1 MKVEQENYF
10 CLQVHITLRL
20 FGQSVLKRNIT
31 QASLSTVN
39 MDGEALL
46 GSSIN
51 DLINT
56 KDDPEDL
63 NIAEDSSKMGVVKI
77 DDVSTD
83 TTLELE
89 DVGERKVEVLCV
101 GCGLEGEERSPHLLS
116 CLHTVCQSCVSS
128 QCQECGQDTDPAHLV
143 ALDTQSAPTRVSES
157 LVSLARLEVGQVLP
171 QEMARLDSLLTDLQE
186 ETDNTR
192 SLIQE
197 TYHSYRAILEQC
209 RNYSMAELDKRHHRK
224 ELAIM
229 EKMEEIDNTKRHLE
243 MSLLWNEKNINEGH
257 RNNVGK
263 VISDRMESL
272 MKYHQVKQIPHP
284 NFHLIY
290 LRSSLE
296 RWTKGLGLKS

>member
-1 MKVEQENYF
+1 
-10 CLQVHITLRL
+10 
-20 FGQSVLKRNIT
+20 
-31 QASLSTVN
+31 

-56 KDDPEDL
+56 KDDAEDL
-63 NIAEDSSKMGVVKI
+63 SIAEEASKIGGGVQIVDI
-77 DDVSTD
+77 STD

-89 DVGERKVEVLCV
+89 DVGERRVELLCV
-101 GCGLEGEERSPHLLS
+101 VCGQEGEERSPQLLS
-116 CLHTVCQSCVSS
+116 CLHTACQGCVSS
-128 QCQECGQDTDPAHLV
+128 QCPECGQETDPSHLV
-143 ALDTQSAPTRVSES
+143 ALDTQSAPTTVSES
-157 LVSLARLEVGQVLP
+157 LVNLARLEVGQVLP

-197 TYHSYRAILEQC
+197 TYHSYKAILEQC
-209 RNYSMAELDKRHHRK
+209 MNYSMAELDKRHHRK

-243 MSLLWNEKNINEGH
+243 MSLLWNEKNINDGH

-272 MKYHQVKQIPHP
+272 MKYRQVKPSPVITSY
-284 NFHLIY
+284 Y
-290 LRSSLE
+290 LSSLFS
-296 RWTKGLGLKS
+296 RTRDQRTWP

>member
-1 MKVEQENYF
+1 
-10 CLQVHITLRL
+10 
-20 FGQSVLKRNIT
+20 
-31 QASLSTVN
+31 

-56 KDDPEDL
+56 KDDAEDL
-63 NIAEDSSKMGVVKI
+63 SIAEEASKIVGVQIVDI
-77 DDVSTD
+77 STD

-89 DVGERKVEVLCV
+89 DVGERRVELLCV
-101 GCGLEGEERSPHLLS
+101 VCGQEGEERSPQLLS
-116 CLHTVCQSCVSS
+116 CLHTACQGCVSS
-128 QCQECGQDTDPAHLV
+128 QCPECGQETDPSHLV
-143 ALDTQSAPTRVSES
+143 ALDTQAAPTTVSES
-157 LVSLARLEVGQVLP
+157 LVNLARLEVGQVLP

-197 TYHSYRAILEQC
+197 TYHSYKAILEQC
-209 RNYSMAELDKRHHRK
+209 MNYSMAELDKRQHRK

-229 EKMEEIDNTKRHLE
+229 EKLEEVDNTKRHLE
-243 MSLLWNEKNINEGH
+243 MSLLWNEKNINDGH

-272 MKYHQVKQIPHP
+272 MKYRQVKPSPAIT
-284 NFHLIY
+284 
-290 LRSSLE
+290 SSFIFAPL
-296 RWTKGLGLKS
+296 

>member
-1 MKVEQENYF
+1 
-10 CLQVHITLRL
+10 
-20 FGQSVLKRNIT
+20 
-31 QASLSTVN
+31 

-63 NIAEDSSKMGVVKI
+63 NIGIAEEASQISVVKLADI
-77 DDVSTD
+77 STD

-89 DVGERKVEVLCV
+89 DVGERRLEMMCV
-101 GCGLEGEERSPHLLS
+101 VCGLEGEERGPQLLS

-128 QCQECGQDTDPAHLV
+128 QCPECGQETDPSHLV
-143 ALDTQSAPTRVSES
+143 ALDTQSTPTTVSES
-157 LVSLARLEVGQVLP
+157 LVSLARLEVGQMLP
-171 QEMARLDSLLTDLQE
+171 QEMSRLESLLTDLQE
-186 ETDNTR
+186 DTDNTR

-197 TYHSYRAILEQC
+197 TYHSYKAILEQC
-209 RNYSMAELDKRHHRK
+209 MNYSMVELDKRQHRK

-229 EKMEEIDNTKRHLE
+229 EKLEEVDNTKRHLE
-243 MSLLWNEKNINEGH
+243 MSLLWNEKNINDGH

-272 MKYHQVKQIPHP
+272 MKYRQVRQTPT
-284 NFHLIY
+284 FTSSY
-290 LRSSLE
+290 LFPVFSRT
-296 RWTKGLGLKS
+296 RDQKTWH